1 MNKKYTT
8 LLMDVDNTL
17 LDFDEAEHRGI
28 REVMRAFGIEPTE
41 EREVLYKRINRT
53 HWEAFERGDITRD
66 QIFERRYPRFF
77 SEFGIQVDPEKAET
91 LYRAQL
97 DSCSALIDGALEL
110 CQYLKPRYDL
120 YIITNG
126 VSTTQ
131 YRRLKDSTLDQYFTG
146 IFVSEDAGS
155 QKPRKEFFDY
165 CLPRITEKDL
175 TRMLV
180 IGDSLTSDIQGGL
193 NTGIDTCWFN
203 RTSATPSPTIHPTYE
218 VHSLAELQKLL

>member
-28 REVMRAFGIEPTE
+28 REVMRAFGIEPSA
-41 EREVLYKRINRT
+41 ERETLYKNINRSC
-53 HWEAFERGDITRD
+53 WQAFERGEITRE

-77 SEFGIQVDPEKAET
+77 SEFGVHVDAAKAEE

-97 DSCSALIDGALEL
+97 DNCSALIDGALEL
-110 CQYLKPRYDL
+110 CQYLHTRYDL

-131 YRRLKDSTLDQYFTG
+131 YRRLKDSTLDQYFTE

-165 CLPRITEKDL
+165 CFPRIAEKDR
-175 TRMLV
+175 TKMLI

-203 RTSATPSPTIHPTYE
+203 PTAATPTTQIHPTYE
-218 VHSLAELQKLL
+218 VHTLKELQNLL